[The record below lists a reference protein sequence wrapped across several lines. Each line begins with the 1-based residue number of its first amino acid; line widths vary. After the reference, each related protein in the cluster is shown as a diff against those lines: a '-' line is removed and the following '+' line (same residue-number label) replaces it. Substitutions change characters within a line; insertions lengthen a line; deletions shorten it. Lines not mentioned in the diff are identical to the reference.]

1 MVGVVFDASNIVVKD
16 GLCLGKGDSMLAEV
30 RPLFVSVPIEGG
42 SQPRGSSP
50 PFPEST
56 DRHHSPGMTA
66 GDMLSKEIGKH
77 WLISGTFPVPFELV
91 PND

>member
-42 SQPRGSSP
+42 HSREDRLLPFQSQPIGITPWELAAEICCRKRLAS
-50 PFPEST
+50 
-56 DRHHSPGMTA
+56 A
-66 GDMLSKEIGKH
+66 G
-77 WLISGTFPVPFELV
+77 
-91 PND
+91 